1 MTDPHTSVLGAAAWA
16 GSVSVLAGTVLGLP
30 TAALVFG
37 LAGGLAALKLEDARA
52 QAVPQRGLWARVTTA
67 ALGTVTAAAAAHP
80 VTESVM
86 PSAAWLPVVA
96 LVIGAGAE
104 LLLREGLRAVV
115 HRIRQL
121 GGTEGGS
128 T

>member
-1 MTDPHTSVLGAAAWA
+1 MTDPHTSVATAAAA

-30 TAALVFG
+30 LAALVFG
-37 LAGGLAALKLEDARA
+37 MAGGLAALKLEDVSAT
-52 QAVPQRGLWARVTTA
+52 PRGMWARVTTA

-104 LLLREGLRAVV
+104 LLLREGLRALV

-121 GGTEGGS
+121 GGTEGGG